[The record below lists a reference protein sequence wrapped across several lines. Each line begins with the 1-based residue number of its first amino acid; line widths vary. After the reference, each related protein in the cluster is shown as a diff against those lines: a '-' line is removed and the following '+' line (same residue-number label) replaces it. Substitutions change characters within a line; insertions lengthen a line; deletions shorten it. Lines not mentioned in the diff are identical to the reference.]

1 MEDVKIL
8 RETLWIQYSISM
20 IWQMLYR
27 KKVYLATYSHSRKIE
42 DEDVNTYDR
51 EMLLV
56 ELIRKRNQISFDYY
70 KVRKLKKN

>member
-1 MEDVKIL
+1 MNSVFYFYDLTDVIP
-8 RETLWIQYSISM
+8 Q
-20 IWQMLYR
+20 
-27 KKVYLATYSHSRKIE
+27 KVYLATYSHSRKIE